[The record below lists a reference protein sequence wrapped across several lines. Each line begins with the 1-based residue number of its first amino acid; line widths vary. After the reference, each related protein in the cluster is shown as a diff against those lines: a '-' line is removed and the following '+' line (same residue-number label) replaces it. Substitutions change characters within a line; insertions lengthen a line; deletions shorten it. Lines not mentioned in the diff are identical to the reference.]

1 MKSIF
6 FLFLLA
12 AGCVVAV
19 GLTKEY
25 VFINSAL
32 QWNEAQTYCRQKY
45 KDLATITT
53 MKENNQLFPAPFFYS
68 WIGLYNT
75 LGTWEWSDGEQ
86 TSFFNWY
93 DYPQSDC
100 ATILPYPYYGKWYSF
115 SCTNSFTFY
124 CYQFLIL
131 VKEKKTWEEA
141 QEFCET
147 QYTGL
152 ASVSSSWS
160 LEQLIQETVGT
171 ETESVWTGLHF
182 MDGQWLWVNEEQTW
196 SQTQSQMWSVI
207 WSPMW
212 SQTQI
217 LVSMPSCPA
226 QSYRCGALNT
236 TSNTMKNH
244 NCNER
249 LNFICYWT

>member
-6 FLFLLA
+6 LLFLLA

-25 VFINSAL
+25 IFINSAL
-32 QWNEAQTYCRQKY
+32 QWNKAQTYCRQKY

-53 MKENNQLFPAPFFYS
+53 MKENNQLFPASFLFS

-75 LGTWEWSDGEQ
+75 SGTWEWSDGEQ
-86 TSFFNWY
+86 ASFFNWY
-93 DYPQSDC
+93 NYPQNDC
-100 ATILPYPYYGKWYSF
+100 ATILPYFYYGKWYSF

-152 ASVSSSWS
+152 VTVTSSSS
-160 LEQLIQETVGT
+160 LPIQETVGT
-171 ETESVWTGLHF
+171 ETESVWIGLHF
-182 MDGQWLWVNEEQTW
+182 VDRQWLWVIEEQ
-196 SQTQSQMWSVI
+196 
-207 WSPMW
+207 PG

-236 TSNTMKNH
+236 TSNTIKNH